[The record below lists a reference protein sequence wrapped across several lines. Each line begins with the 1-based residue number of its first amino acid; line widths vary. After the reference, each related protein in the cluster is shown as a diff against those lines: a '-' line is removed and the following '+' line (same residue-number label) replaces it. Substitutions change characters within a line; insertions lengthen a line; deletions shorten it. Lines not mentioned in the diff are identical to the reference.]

1 MKYDYVVIG
10 AGVSG
15 MSTAIILA
23 KNGFEV
29 ALVEKSKKTAP
40 LIRGF
45 TRNKVYFDTGF
56 HHTGSFGEG
65 EVLDTLFHYLGL
77 SDKLEKLPFNQDGFD
92 LLRCLETGFEFQFPS
107 GYERIRQRLSDT
119 FAGESRAINEY
130 LQAVKD
136 GFNSFP
142 YLKLETDQLDMS
154 IQKTAQ
160 GPSLQQV
167 LDNLT
172 DNTALKWVLSI
183 HCLLHGVLPEEVPFD
198 YHACVVGSYYESVH
212 SIKGGGRSL
221 ARAYDGVLKERGVD
235 IYCGLG
241 VSEIRFSAD
250 HCPTEVRLADGTGLK
265 CRNCISTVHPRELL
279 RLVPD
284 SIFRPAYRN
293 RLQRLEETSSIYILY
308 AGCRV
313 LPESM
318 TGSNILVTPGWH
330 MTESLE
336 KGPLEKRPLYLC
348 STQQANDR
356 PELSGLIGIVPAP
369 RNQTLQWTDTFAG
382 KRPADYAQFKEKIR
396 IRLQQHIERCL
407 PEIEGNIEFSECST
421 PLTLRDFANNPCG
434 SVYGVKHKVGQHNP
448 VPLTKSKGLFLAG
461 QAVVAAGVMGAV
473 ISAFVVCGFIL
484 GHKQLIR
491 QVQEFK

>member
-1 MKYDYVVIG
+1 MKYDYVIIG
-10 AGVSG
+10 AGVAG

-23 KNGFEV
+23 QNGFEV

-56 HHTGSFGEG
+56 HHTGSLGEG

-77 SDKLEKLPFNQDGFD
+77 SDKLEKLAFNPDGFD
-92 LLRCLETGFEFQFPS
+92 LLRCLETGFEFHFPC
-107 GYERIRQRLSDT
+107 GYERIRDRLGDT
-119 FAGESRAINEY
+119 FPAESKAINEY

-142 YLKLETDQLDMS
+142 YLKLEPEQFDMS

-172 DNTALKWVLSI
+172 DNTVLKWVLSI

-198 YHACVVGSYYESVH
+198 YHACVAGSYYESVH
-212 SIKGGGRSL
+212 RIKGGGRSL
-221 ARAYDGVLKERGVD
+221 ARAYDSVLAERDVD
-235 IYCGLG
+235 IYGGQG

-250 HCPTEVRLADGTGLK
+250 HCPTEVRLADGTSLN
-265 CRNCISTVHPRELL
+265 CRNCISTVHPMELL
-279 RLVPD
+279 KLVPD
-284 SIFRPAYRN
+284 GIFRPAYRK
-293 RLQRLEETSSIYILY
+293 RLQRLEETSSVYILY
-308 AGCRV
+308 AGCQA

-318 TGSNILVTPGWH
+318 TANNILATSGWK

-336 KGPLEKRPLYLC
+336 NGPLEKRPLYLC
-348 STQQANDR
+348 GTPAYDPS
-356 PELSGLIGIVPAP
+356 ELSGLIGIVPAP
-369 RNQTLQWTDTFAG
+369 RHQTHQWADTAAG
-382 KRPADYAQFKEKIR
+382 KRPADYFRFKEKIR
-396 IRLQQHIERCL
+396 SRLQQHIERCL
-407 PEIEGNIEFSECST
+407 PEIEGNIRFSECST
-421 PLTLRDFANNPCG
+421 PLTLRDFANNPFG
-434 SVYGVKHKVGQHNP
+434 SVYGVKHKIGQYNP

-461 QAVVAAGVMGAV
+461 QAVVAAGIMGAV
-473 ISAFVVCGFIL
+473 ISAFLVCGFIL
-484 GHKQLIR
+484 GHEQLIR
-491 QVQEFK
+491 QVQKLK

>member
-1 MKYDYVVIG
+1 MKYDYIIIG

-15 MSTAIILA
+15 MSAAIILA

-77 SDKLEKLPFNQDGFD
+77 SDKLEKLPFNPDGFD

-107 GYERIRQRLSDT
+107 GYERIRERLRDT
-119 FAGESRAINEY
+119 FPGESRAIDGY
-130 LQAVKD
+130 LQAVKA

-142 YLKLETDQLDMS
+142 YLKLETDRLDLT
-154 IQKTAQ
+154 IQKTVQ

-172 DNTALKWVLSI
+172 DNTALKWVFSI

-212 SIKGGGRSL
+212 RIKGGGRSL

-241 VSEIRFSAD
+241 ASEIRFSAD

-279 RLVPD
+279 KLVPEAV
-284 SIFRPAYRN
+284 FRPAYRK
-293 RLQRLEETSSIYILY
+293 RLQSLEETSSIYILY
-308 AGCRV
+308 AGCHV
-313 LPESM
+313 LPELM
-318 TGSNILVTPGWH
+318 TGKNILVTPSWH

-348 STQQANDR
+348 TTQQADDR
-356 PELSGLIGIVPAP
+356 SELSGLIAIVPAP
-369 RNQTLQWTDTFAG
+369 SHQTHQWTDTAAG
-382 KRPADYAQFKEKIR
+382 KRPADYVRFKEKIR
-396 IRLQQHIERCL
+396 INLQQHIERCL
-407 PEIEGNIEFSECST
+407 PEIEGNILFSECST
-421 PLTLRDFANNPCG
+421 PLTLRDFANNPFG
-434 SVYGVKHKVGQHNP
+434 SVYGVKHKIGQYNP

-461 QAVVAAGVMGAV
+461 QAIVAPGVMGAV